1 METQTKTER
10 HVPLSILQAEAEAE
24 VPVTTPQE
32 PDTSQ
37 PKASS
42 FKILSAGISFFVAG
56 TNDGSLGSLIPYV
69 MRSYGINANMISILC
84 VCKYREREKRSLTGR
99 V

>member
-1 METQTKTER
+1 METETKTER
-10 HVPLSILQAEAEAE
+10 HVPFSILQTEAEAEAE
-24 VPVTTPQE
+24 APVTTPQE

-42 FKILSAGISFFVAG
+42 FQILSAGISFFVAG

-84 VCKYREREKRSLTGR
+84 V
-99 V
+99 